1 MTKTELGYYT
11 VNNQSFGTNKV
22 AAVLEAQKTGA
33 EVVWHF
39 HDSIFNAVDW
49 KTEPELSLD
58 QLYKLRAE
66 QIRSQYDYVIVFCSG
81 GADSNNVIRTFMN
94 NDIHVDE
101 VVAMI
106 PESGLNNWDWD
117 EKNPSPL
124 NLMSETKYAQYP
136 ILHEVS
142 VRKPETKITV
152 IDIFNDMLS
161 VKSDEWIFESEGG
174 MVDMPSYKYGKLD
187 TIPRLV
193 DMAERGVKIAAV
205 WGTDKPIVAF
215 ADDGKVGLL
224 LVDNPVYL
232 PKYPFKTVYANVDR
246 VLFYWTPDM
255 PELLVKQGHVVAKQ
269 LLKPENARIHK
280 ACLDQRT
287 IAASQAVVQSSDD
300 IIGNLKL
307 NDVGAVN
314 RYSPATVYQRGITP
328 FIYPST
334 HNESLFQ
341 VHKFDAVQ
349 TFLPAYASWVPAMH
363 NNSRVTQMIESD
375 FKLFYSS
382 ISTKYLNPTKTG
394 FNSCFKKYLLGYKIN
409 FINK

>member
-11 VNNQSFGTNKV
+11 VNSQSFGTNKV

-33 EVVWHF
+33 DVNWHF
-39 HDSIFNAVDW
+39 HDSVFDSVDW
-49 KTEPELSLD
+49 QTEPELSLD

-66 QIRSQYDYVIVFCSG
+66 QIRAQYDYVIVFCSG
-81 GADSNNVIRTFMN
+81 GADSNNVIRTFMD

-106 PESGLNNWDWD
+106 PESGLNNWNWD

-136 ILHEVS
+136 ILNEVS
-142 VRKPETKITV
+142 VRKPATKITV
-152 IDIFNDMLS
+152 LDTFDSMLS
-161 VKSDEWIFESEGG
+161 NNSDEWIFETEGG
-174 MVDMPSYKYGKLD
+174 MIDMTNFKYGKLD
-187 TIPRLV
+187 TLPYLV
-193 DMAERGVKIAAV
+193 DMAERGVRIAAV

-215 ADDGKVGLL
+215 ADDGRVGLL

-232 PKYPFKTVYANVDR
+232 PKYPFKNVYPNVDR
-246 VLFYWTPDM
+246 VLFYWSQDM
-255 PELLVKQGHVVAKQ
+255 PELLVKQGHVVARE
-269 LLKPENARIHK
+269 LSKPENAKIYK

-287 IAASQAVVQSSDD
+287 VALTRPVVNSSDEILANIK
-300 IIGNLKL
+300 II
-307 NDVGAVN
+307 DDGAVN
-314 RYSPATVYQRGITP
+314 KYSPATVYQRGIVP

-334 HNESLFQ
+334 HNDSLFQ

-349 TFLPAYASWVPAMH
+349 TFLPAYASWVPTLH
-363 NNSRVTQMIESD
+363 NNARVMQMIESD

-382 ISTKYLNPTKTG
+382 LSPKYLNSSRTG
-394 FNSCFKKYLLGYKIN
+394 FNSCFKKYLLGYKNN

>member
-33 EVVWHF
+33 DVEWNF
-39 HDSIFNAVDW
+39 HDSVFNAVDW
-49 KTEPELSLD
+49 QVEPELSLD
-58 QLYKLRAE
+58 QLYKLRAH
-66 QIRSQYDYVIVFCSG
+66 QIREQYDYVIVFCSG
-81 GADSNNVIRTFMN
+81 GADSNNVIRTFMD

-106 PESGLNNWDWD
+106 PESGLNNWNWN

-136 ILHEVS
+136 ILNEIT
-142 VRKPETKITV
+142 VRKPTTKITV
-152 IDIFNDMLS
+152 LDTFDSMLS
-161 VKSDEWIFESEGG
+161 NNSDEWIFETEGG
-174 MVDMPSYKYGKLD
+174 MIDMTNFKYGKLD
-187 TIPRLV
+187 TLPYLV

-205 WGTDKPIVAF
+205 WGTDKPIVVF
-215 ADDGKVGLL
+215 ADDGRVGLL

-232 PKYPFKTVYANVDR
+232 PKYPFKNVYPNVDR
-246 VLFYWTPDM
+246 VLFYWSQDM
-255 PELLVKQGHVVAKQ
+255 PELLVKQGHVVARE
-269 LLKPENARIHK
+269 LSKPENAKIYK
-280 ACLDQRT
+280 ACMDQRT
-287 IAASQAVVQSSDD
+287 VALTRPAVNSSDD
-300 IIGNLKL
+300 ILANIKIID
-307 NDVGAVN
+307 NDAVN
-314 RYSPATVYQRGITP
+314 RYSPATVYQRGIVP

-334 HNESLFQ
+334 HNDSLFQ

-349 TFLPAYASWVPAMH
+349 TFLPAYASWVPTLH
-363 NNSRVTQMIESD
+363 NNARVMQMIESD

-382 ISTKYLNPTKTG
+382 LSPKYLNSTKTG